1 MVKRTPN
8 YLLVAVLT
16 IGIACLSLYVA
27 MKSPGARSDARL
39 DSLPMKIGVW
49 EGEDVELT
57 DAVKQA
63 LKADR
68 VLCRQYTNSQTG
80 ESLGLLI
87 VYRKY
92 GRRDFVHRP
101 ELCYPAAGWEI
112 VQKAYTTVPYAGHN
126 VQARLVIAEKDSA
139 REAITYWF
147 GSGDRSEANFAKQQL
162 RMALDRLQD
171 QRYGWAF
178 IRVNVPEFYGDEAAL
193 DLTRSF
199 LKQADKPLMKAL
211 TGRIAG
217 NG

>member
-16 IGIACLSLYVA
+16 IGIACISQYIA
-27 MKSPGARSDARL
+27 QKSRGARFNAPL

-57 DAVKQA
+57 EAVMQV

-68 VLCRQYTNSQTG
+68 VLCRQYMNSQTG

-92 GRRDFVHRP
+92 GRRDFAHRP
-101 ELCYPAAGWEI
+101 ELCYPAVGFEI
-112 VQKAYTTVPYAGHN
+112 VQKSYTTVPYAGRN
-126 VQARLVIAEKDSA
+126 VRARLVIAEKDAA

-147 GSGDRSEANFAKQQL
+147 GSGDRSEANYAKQQL
-162 RMALDRLQD
+162 WMALDRLQD

-178 IRVNVPEFYGDEAAL
+178 IRVNVPEMYGDEQAL
-193 DLTRSF
+193 ELTRSF

-211 TGRIAG
+211 TGREQ
-217 NG
+217 

>member
-8 YLLVAVLT
+8 YLLVAILT
-16 IGIACLSLYVA
+16 IGIACISQYMA
-27 MKSPGARSDARL
+27 QKSPGAKFNARL

-49 EGEDVELT
+49 EAEDVELT

-68 VLCRQYTNSQTG
+68 VLCRQYTHSQTG

-92 GRRDFVHRP
+92 GRRDFAHRP

-112 VQKAYTTVPYAGHN
+112 VGKSYTAVPYAGRN
-126 VQARLVIAEKDSA
+126 VQARLVIAEQGMS
-139 REAITYWF
+139 REAVTYWF
-147 GSGDRSEANFAKQQL
+147 ASGNRTEGNFARQQL
-162 RMALDRLQD
+162 WMALDRLQK
-171 QRYGWAF
+171 QRHGWAF
-178 IRVNVPEFYGDEAAL
+178 IRVNVPEFYGDEEAAL

-211 TGRIAG
+211 TGRE
-217 NG
+217 